1 MDLYSKHNDIPS
13 MNNIYSSTYWEKVK
27 KDEQKRSDK
36 LYEKSKS
43 PYDTGIVA
51 KPSYSDMFAR
61 IDYDNDS
68 KTSEN
73 FVSSLSGEM
82 INKGDFSHNNMAPF
96 LRKNVTQ
103 NTNIENMSSVFD
115 TKTGNNQFW
124 QNKKETSCLFKPEM
138 NAGGNVCSMK
148 NNDDFLKSRIN
159 NSSRVNNFF
168 PIEKIRVGPG
178 INKGYDSAP
187 TGGFHQMDTADYAKP
202 RTLDDLRSK
211 INQKETYF
219 EIPMQAPPKGI
230 EQRAVIAPFN
240 KNRPDTNYEVSPDMW
255 LKTTGAFTKEAERP
269 SENIR
274 PTARPEFHIEYKGAA
289 NYGENSPGQGIKN
302 DYGKNSIMLYDN
314 ERATTETRTV
324 VSNVTSIVK
333 AIVAPIMDALK
344 YSIKEYTVEA
354 ERAVGNPSIQIPSKA
369 TTYDPDNHIMKT
381 TVKETTIHDSELTN
395 LSGNKETYS
404 AFTDSAKITVK
415 ETTIHDSEITNLSG
429 KKETYSAL
437 NDTAKTTVKETTV
450 HDSELINLSGN
461 KETYST
467 LNDTAKTT
475 VKETTVH
482 DSELINLSGNKE
494 TYSALNDTA
503 KTTVKETMIH
513 DTNIANIKGEKGVGY
528 ILFDNND
535 AKTTLRQTLPKIDG
549 IRNIGGTTYK
559 VTLYNPDLV
568 AKTTMKETMIKGK
581 SEYGFLGGIL
591 EGLFGGYM
599 NTNVELKN
607 THKQFLSDTNEY
619 GIAGAGADF
628 RQMDRTADENAEIDG
643 TREDMLIS
651 AGYTPNPGN
660 VNINA
665 DPSDIEMSTKKPFE
679 NSIAA
684 RDSGNVGMIYQPTP
698 VFDNCSITRMSDKSN
713 AFSNRLDSDLLEPMN
728 TNVFAIKINP
738 IRKGCK
744 V

>member
-1 MDLYSKHNDIPS
+1 MELYSNDNDIPS

-27 KDEQKRSDK
+27 ADEQKRSDK
-36 LYEKSKS
+36 LYEKAKS
-43 PYDTGIVA
+43 PYETGIVA

-61 IDYDNDS
+61 IDMDGNGSSGSSGSD
-68 KTSEN
+68 
-73 FVSSLSGEM
+73 FVSSLSGET
-82 INKGDFSHNNMAPF
+82 INKGDFSHNNMTPF

-103 NTNIENMSSVFD
+103 NTNVENMSSVFD

-124 QNKKETSCLFKPEM
+124 QNKKEVPCLFKPEM
-138 NAGGNVCSMK
+138 NVGNVCSMK

-178 INKGYDSAP
+178 INKGYDAAP

-219 EIPMQAPPKGI
+219 EIPIQAPPKGT
-230 EQRAVIAPFN
+230 EQRSVITPFA

-255 LKTTGAFTKEAERP
+255 LKTTGAYTKEAERP
-269 SENIR
+269 SQNVR
-274 PTARPEFHIEYKGAA
+274 PTARPEFHVEYKGAA
-289 NYGENSPGQGIKN
+289 NYGENSPGQGIEN
-302 DYGKNSIMLYDN
+302 DYGKNAIMLYDN
-314 ERATTETRTV
+314 ERTTTGTRTV
-324 VSNVTSIVK
+324 VSNVSSLVK

-344 YSIKEYTVEA
+344 YSMKEYTVEA

-369 TTYDPDNHIMKT
+369 TTYDPDNHIMRT
-381 TVKETTIHDSELTN
+381 TVKETTIHDSEAANLT
-395 LSGNKETYS
+395 GN
-404 AFTDSAKITVK
+404 
-415 ETTIHDSEITNLSG
+415 
-429 KKETYSAL
+429 KETYSAL
-437 NDTAKTTVKETTV
+437 NDTAKTTVKETTI
-450 HDSELINLSGN
+450 HDSEAANLTGN
-461 KETYST
+461 KETYAA
-467 LNDTAKTT
+467 LNDNAKTT
-475 VKETTVH
+475 VKETTIH
-482 DSELINLSGNKE
+482 DSDALNLTGNKE

-503 KTTVKETMIH
+503 KTTVKETMLH

-528 ILFDNND
+528 ILFEDND
-535 AKTTLRQTLPKIDG
+535 AKKTLRQTLPKIDAV
-549 IRNIGGTTYK
+549 RNIGGTTYK
-559 VTLYNPDLV
+559 VSLYNPDLI

-591 EGLFGGYM
+591 EGLMGGYM
-599 NTNVELKN
+599 SANVELKN

-619 GIAGAGADF
+619 GIAGGGAGADF

-643 TREDMLIS
+643 TREGIMMS

-660 VNINA
+660 ININS
-665 DPSDIEMSTKKPFE
+665 DPSEIEMSTKKPFE

-684 RDSGNVGMIYQPTP
+684 RDTGNIGMIYQPSP
-698 VFDNCSITRMSDKSN
+698 VFDNCSITKMPDKSN

-728 TNVFAIKINP
+728 SNDFAIRINP

>member
-1 MDLYSKHNDIPS
+1 

-27 KDEQKRSDK
+27 ADEQKRSDK
-36 LYEKSKS
+36 LYEKAKS
-43 PYDTGIVA
+43 PYETGIVA

-61 IDYDNDS
+61 IDMDAGTGGRGSMGGNTGGADN
-68 KTSEN
+68 
-73 FVSSLSGEM
+73 FISSLSGEM
-82 INKGDFSHNNMAPF
+82 INKGDFSHNNMTPF

-103 NTNIENMSSVFD
+103 NTNVENMSSVFD

-124 QNKKETSCLFKPEM
+124 QNKKEVPCLFKPEM
-138 NAGGNVCSMK
+138 NSGGNICGMK

-178 INKGYDSAP
+178 INKGYDAAP

-202 RTLDDLRSK
+202 RTLDALRSK

-219 EIPMQAPPKGI
+219 EIPMQAPPKGT
-230 EQRAVIAPFN
+230 EQRSIITPFN

-255 LKTTGAFTKEAERP
+255 LKTTGAYTKEAERP
-269 SENIR
+269 SQNIR
-274 PTARPEFHIEYKGAA
+274 PTARPEFHVEYKGPA
-289 NYGENSPGQGIKN
+289 NYGENSPGQGIEN
-302 DYGKNSIMLYDN
+302 DYGKDAIMLYDN
-314 ERATTETRTV
+314 ERTTTGTRSV
-324 VSNVTSIVK
+324 VSNVSSLVK

-344 YSIKEYTVEA
+344 YTMKEYTVEA

-381 TVKETTIHDSELTN
+381 TVKETTIHDSDLTN

-404 AFTDSAKITVK
+404 ALHDTAKITVK
-415 ETTIHDSEITNLSG
+415 ETTIHDSE
-429 KKETYSAL
+429 SA
-437 NDTAKTTVKETTV
+437 
-450 HDSELINLSGN
+450 NLSGN
-461 KETYST
+461 KETYSA
-467 LNDTAKTT
+467 LNDNAKTT
-475 VKETTVH
+475 VKETIIH
-482 DSELINLSGNKE
+482 DSEALNLSGNKE

-513 DTNIANIKGEKGVGY
+513 DTNISNIKGEKGVGY
-528 ILFDNND
+528 VVFDEND
-535 AKTTLRQTLPKIDG
+535 AKTTLRQTLPKIDS

-559 VTLYNPDLV
+559 VSLYNPDLI

-581 SEYGFLGGIL
+581 SANGFLGGIL

-599 NTNVELKN
+599 NANVELKN

-628 RQMDRTADENAEIDG
+628 RQTDRTAEDNAEIDG
-643 TREDMLIS
+643 TREGIMMS

-660 VNINA
+660 VNINN
-665 DPSDIEMSTKKPFE
+665 DPSEIEMSTKKPFE

-684 RDSGNVGMIYQPTP
+684 RDNGNIGMIYQPSP
-698 VFDNCSITRMSDKSN
+698 VFDNCSITKMPDKSN

-728 TNVFAIKINP
+728 NNEFAIRINP

>member
-1 MDLYSKHNDIPS
+1 MDLYSNHNDIPS
-13 MNNIYSSTYWEKVK
+13 MNNIYSSKYWEKVK
-27 KDEQKRSDK
+27 EDEQKRSNK
-36 LYEKSKS
+36 LYEKAKT
-43 PYDTGIVA
+43 PYETGIVA

-61 IDYDNDS
+61 IDSANDPH
-68 KTSEN
+68 TSEN

-82 INKGDFSHNNMAPF
+82 INKGDFSHNNMTPF

-103 NTNIENMSSVFD
+103 NTNIDNMSSVFD

-124 QNKKETSCLFKPEM
+124 QNKKEVPCLFKPEM

-178 INKGYDSAP
+178 INKGYDAAP

-230 EQRAVIAPFN
+230 EQRGVITPFN
-240 KNRPDTNYEVSPDMW
+240 KNRPDTNYEVTPDMW

-269 SENIR
+269 AENVR
-274 PTARPEFHIEYKGAA
+274 PTARPEFHVEYKGAA
-289 NYGENSPGQGIKN
+289 KYGENSPGQGIEN
-302 DYGKNSIMLYDN
+302 DYGKNAIMIYDN

-344 YSIKEYTVEA
+344 YSMKEYTVEA

-395 LSGNKETYS
+395 LSGNKETYT
-404 AFTDSAKITVK
+404 AFTDS
-415 ETTIHDSEITNLSG
+415 
-429 KKETYSAL
+429 
-437 NDTAKTTVKETTV
+437 AKTTVKETTV
-450 HDSELINLSGN
+450 HDSELTNLSGN

-467 LNDTAKTT
+467 LTDTAKTT

-503 KTTVKETMIH
+503 KTTVKETTVH
-513 DTNIANIKGEKGVGY
+513 DTNVANIKGEKGVGY
-528 ILFDNND
+528 VLFNDND

-549 IRNIGGTTYK
+549 VRNIGGTTYK

-619 GIAGAGADF
+619 GIAGSGNDF

-643 TREDMLIS
+643 TREGILMS

-665 DPSDIEMSTKKPFE
+665 DPSEIEMSTKKPFE

-684 RDSGNVGMIYQPTP
+684 RDSGNIGMIYQTTP
-698 VFDNCSITRMSDKSN
+698 VFDNCSITKMPDKSN

-728 TNVFAIKINP
+728 TNEYAIRINP

>member
-1 MDLYSKHNDIPS
+1 MDLYSNDNGNDIPS
-13 MNNIYSSTYWEKVK
+13 MNNIYSSKYWEKVK
-27 KDEQKRSDK
+27 EDEQKRSDN

-51 KPSYSDMFAR
+51 KPSYADMFAR
-61 IDYDNDS
+61 IDSGTGTGLTANDNNNNNSYDY
-68 KTSEN
+68 
-73 FVSSLSGEM
+73 VSSLTGEK
-82 INKGDFSHNNMAPF
+82 INKGDFSHNNMTPF

-124 QNKKETSCLFKPEM
+124 QNKKEVPCLFKPEM
-138 NAGGNVCSMK
+138 NSGGNICGMK

-178 INKGYDSAP
+178 INKGFDAAP
-187 TGGFHQMDTADYAKP
+187 TGGFHQMDTAEYAKP

-219 EIPMQAPPKGI
+219 EIPMQAPPKGT
-230 EQRAVIAPFN
+230 EQRSVITPFN
-240 KNRPDTNYEVSPDMW
+240 KNRPDTNYEVTPDMW
-255 LKTTGAFTKEAERP
+255 LKTMGAITKEAERP
-269 SENIR
+269 AQNIK
-274 PTARPEFHIEYKGAA
+274 PTARPEFHVDYQGAA
-289 NYGENSPGQGIKN
+289 KYGENSPGQGLGN
-302 DYGKNSIMLYDN
+302 DYGKNAIMVYDN
-314 ERATTETRTV
+314 ERNLTETRTV
-324 VSNVTSIVK
+324 VSNVSSIVK

-344 YSIKEYTVEA
+344 YSMKEYTVEA
-354 ERAVGNPSIQIPSKA
+354 ERGVGNPSIQIPSKA

-404 AFTDSAKITVK
+404 TIT
-415 ETTIHDSEITNLSG
+415 
-429 KKETYSAL
+429 
-437 NDTAKTTVKETTV
+437 DTAKTTVKETTV
-450 HDSELINLSGN
+450 HDSEAL
-461 KETYST
+461 
-467 LNDTAKTT
+467 
-475 VKETTVH
+475 
-482 DSELINLSGNKE
+482 NLSGNKE
-494 TYSALNDTA
+494 TYSALTDTA

-513 DTNIANIKGEKGVGY
+513 DTVVSNIKGDKGEGY
-528 ILFDNND
+528 ILFDD
-535 AKTTLRQTLPKIDG
+535 DDVKKTLRQTLPKVDSV
-549 IRNIGGTTYK
+549 RNIGGATYR

-591 EGLFGGYM
+591 DGLFGGYL
-599 NTNVELKN
+599 NANVELKN

-619 GIAGAGADF
+619 GIAGSGADF

-643 TREDMLIS
+643 TREGIMMS

-665 DPSDIEMSTKKPFE
+665 DPADIEMSTKKPFE

-684 RDSGNVGMIYQPTP
+684 RETANIGMIYQATP
-698 VFDNCSITRMSDKSN
+698 VFDNCSITKMPDKSN
-713 AFSNRLDSDLLEPMN
+713 AFSNRLDSDLLEPMS
-728 TNVFAIKINP
+728 TNEFAIKINP

>member
-1 MDLYSKHNDIPS
+1 MELYSNDIPS
-13 MNNIYSSTYWEKVK
+13 MNNIYSSTYWDKVK
-27 KDEQKRSDK
+27 ADEQKRSNK
-36 LYEKSKS
+36 LYEKAKS

-61 IDYDNDS
+61 IDMDGGGGDRGNDMNNN
-68 KTSEN
+68 K
-73 FVSSLSGEM
+73 FVSSLSGET
-82 INKGDFSHNNMAPF
+82 INKGDFSHNNMTPF

-103 NTNIENMSSVFD
+103 NTNVENMTSVFD

-124 QNKKETSCLFKPEM
+124 QNKKEVPCLFKPEM
-138 NAGGNVCSMK
+138 NSGGNICGMK

-178 INKGYDSAP
+178 INKGYDAAP
-187 TGGFHQMDTADYAKP
+187 TGGFHQMDTADFAKP
-202 RTLDDLRSK
+202 RTIDDLRSK

-219 EIPMQAPPKGI
+219 EIPIQAPPKGT
-230 EQRAVIAPFN
+230 EQRSVITPFA

-255 LKTTGAFTKEAERP
+255 LKTTGAYTKETERP
-269 SENIR
+269 SQNVR
-274 PTARPEFHIEYKGAA
+274 PTARPEFHVEYKGPA
-289 NYGENSPGQGIKN
+289 NYGENSPGQGIEN
-302 DYGKNSIMLYDN
+302 DYGKDAIMLYDN
-314 ERATTETRTV
+314 ERTTTGTRTV
-324 VSNVTSIVK
+324 VSNVSSLVK

-344 YSIKEYTVEA
+344 YSMKEYTVEA

-369 TTYDPDNHIMKT
+369 TTYDPVNHIMKT
-381 TVKETTIHDSELTN
+381 TVKETTIHDSEATN
-395 LSGNKETYS
+395 LTGN
-404 AFTDSAKITVK
+404 
-415 ETTIHDSEITNLSG
+415 
-429 KKETYSAL
+429 KETYSAL
-437 NDTAKTTVKETTV
+437 NDTAKTTVKETTI
-450 HDSELINLSGN
+450 HDSEATNLTGN
-461 KETYST
+461 KETYSA
-467 LNDTAKTT
+467 LNDNAKTT
-475 VKETTVH
+475 VKETTIH
-482 DSELINLSGNKE
+482 DSEALNLSGNKE

-528 ILFDNND
+528 VLFDEND
-535 AKTTLRQTLPKIDG
+535 AKKTLRQTLPKIDSV
-549 IRNIGGTTYK
+549 RNIGGTTYK
-559 VTLYNPDLV
+559 VSLYNPDLV
-568 AKTTMKETMIKGK
+568 AKTTLKETMIKGK
-581 SEYGFLGGIL
+581 SENGFLGGIL
-591 EGLFGGYM
+591 EGLFGGYLSA
-599 NTNVELKN
+599 NVELKN

-619 GIAGAGADF
+619 GIASGGAGADF

-643 TREDMLIS
+643 TREGIMIS

-660 VNINA
+660 ININN

-684 RDSGNVGMIYQPTP
+684 RDTGNIGMIYQPSP
-698 VFDNCSITRMSDKSN
+698 VFDNCSITKMPDKSN

-728 TNVFAIKINP
+728 SNDFAIRINP

>member
-1 MDLYSKHNDIPS
+1 MDLYSNDNDIPS
-13 MNNIYSSTYWEKVK
+13 MNNIYSSSYWDKVK
-27 KDEQKRSDK
+27 EDEQKRSNK
-36 LYEKSKS
+36 LYEKAKT
-43 PYDTGIVA
+43 PYETGIVA
-51 KPSYSDMFAR
+51 KPSYADMFAR
-61 IDYDNDS
+61 IDSVDD
-68 KTSEN
+68 TDN
-73 FVSSLSGEM
+73 FVSSLTGER
-82 INKGDFSHNNMAPF
+82 INKDSFSHNNMKPF

-103 NTNIENMSSVFD
+103 NTNVENMSSVFD
-115 TKTGNNQFW
+115 TKMGNNQFW
-124 QNKKETSCLFKPEM
+124 QNKKEVPCLFKPEM

-178 INKGYDSAP
+178 INKGFDAAP

-202 RTLDDLRSK
+202 RSLDELRSK
-211 INQKETYF
+211 INQKQTYF
-219 EIPMQAPPKGI
+219 ELPIQAPPKGTT
-230 EQRAVIAPFN
+230 QRSIITPFD
-240 KNRPDTNYEVSPDMW
+240 KNRPDTNFEVSPDML
-255 LKTTGAFTKEAERP
+255 LKTTGAITKEAERP
-269 SENIR
+269 AQNIR
-274 PTARPEFHIEYKGAA
+274 PTARQEFHVDYRGAA
-289 NYGENSPGQGIKN
+289 KYGENSPGQGLEN
-302 DYGKNSIMLYDN
+302 DYGKSNIMVYDN
-314 ERATTETRTV
+314 ERNTTETRTV
-324 VSNVTSIVK
+324 VSNVSSLVK

-344 YSIKEYTVEA
+344 YTMKEYTVEA

-381 TVKETTIHDSELTN
+381 TVKETTIHDSELINLSGNKETYSSLNDTAKTTVKETTIHDSELTN

-404 AFTDSAKITVK
+404 S
-415 ETTIHDSEITNLSG
+415 
-429 KKETYSAL
+429 L

-461 KETYST
+461 KETYSS

-482 DSELINLSGNKE
+482 DSELMNLSGNKE

-513 DTNIANIKGEKGVGY
+513 DMNIANIKGDKGVGY
-528 ILFDNND
+528 IMFDDND
-535 AKTTLRQTLPKIDG
+535 AKKTLRQTLPKLDSV
-549 IRNIGGTTYK
+549 RNIGGTTYR

-568 AKTTMKETMIKGK
+568 AKTTTKETLIKGK
-581 SEYGFLGGIL
+581 SEYGFLGGVL

-599 NTNVELKN
+599 NANVELKN

-619 GIAGAGADF
+619 GIAGSGSDF

-643 TREDMLIS
+643 TREGIMMS

-660 VNINA
+660 ININN
-665 DPSDIEMSTKKPFE
+665 DPSEIEMSSKKAFE

-684 RDSGNVGMIYQPTP
+684 RDTGNIGMVYQSTP
-698 VFDNCSITRMSDKSN
+698 VFDNCSITKMPDKSN
-713 AFSNRLDSDLLEPMN
+713 AYSNRLDSDLLEPMS
-728 TNVFAIKINP
+728 TNEYAIKINP
-738 IRKGCK
+738 IKKGCK
-744 V
+744 I

>member
-1 MDLYSKHNDIPS
+1 MDLYSNDQDIPS
-13 MNNIYSSTYWEKVK
+13 MNNIYSSKYWEKVK
-27 KDEQKRSDK
+27 ADEQKRSDR
-36 LYEKSKS
+36 LYEKAKT
-43 PYDTGIVA
+43 PYETGIVA

-61 IDYDNDS
+61 IDSENDPM
-68 KTSEN
+68 TNEN
-73 FVSSLSGEM
+73 FVSSLSGQM
-82 INKGDFSHNNMAPF
+82 INKGDFSHNNMTPF

-103 NTNIENMSSVFD
+103 NTNVENMSSVFD

-124 QNKKETSCLFKPEM
+124 MNKKEVPCLFKPEM

-168 PIEKIRVGPG
+168 PIDKIRVGPG

-230 EQRAVIAPFN
+230 EQRGVITPFN
-240 KNRPDTNYEVSPDMW
+240 KNRPDTNYEVTPDMW
-255 LKTTGAFTKEAERP
+255 LKTTGAITKEAVRS
-269 SENIR
+269 SENVR

-289 NYGENSPGQGIKN
+289 KYGENSPGQGIEN
-302 DYGKNSIMLYDN
+302 DYGKNAIILYEN

-324 VSNVTSIVK
+324 VSNVSSIVK

-344 YSIKEYTVEA
+344 YSMKEYTVEA
-354 ERAVGNPSIQIPSKA
+354 ERGVGNPSIQIPSKA

-381 TVKETTIHDSELTN
+381 TVKETTIHDSETIN

-404 AFTDSAKITVK
+404 SLTDSAKTTVK
-415 ETTIHDSEITNLSG
+415 ETTIHDSET
-429 KKETYSAL
+429 
-437 NDTAKTTVKETTV
+437 
-450 HDSELINLSGN
+450 
-461 KETYST
+461 
-467 LNDTAKTT
+467 
-475 VKETTVH
+475 
-482 DSELINLSGNKE
+482 INLSGNKE
-494 TYSALNDTA
+494 TYSALTDDAKTTVKETTIHDSETINLSGNKETYSALTDSA

-513 DTNIANIKGEKGVGY
+513 DMNVANIKGEKGVGY
-528 ILFDNND
+528 ILFDEND

-607 THKQFLSDTNEY
+607 TQKQFLSDTNEY

-628 RQMDRTADENAEIDG
+628 RQTDRTADENAEIDG
-643 TREDMLIS
+643 TREGILMS

-660 VNINA
+660 VNINS
-665 DPSDIEMSTKKPFE
+665 DPSEIEMSTKKPFE

-684 RDSGNVGMIYQPTP
+684 RDSGNIGMIYQTSPM
-698 VFDNCSITRMSDKSN
+698 FDNCSITKMPDKSN

-728 TNVFAIKINP
+728 TNEFAIKINP
-738 IRKGCK
+738 IKKGCK

>member
-1 MDLYSKHNDIPS
+1 MELYSNDNDIPS

-27 KDEQKRSDK
+27 ADEQKRSDK
-36 LYEKSKS
+36 LYEKAKS
-43 PYDTGIVA
+43 PYETGIVA
-51 KPSYSDMFAR
+51 KPSYADMFAR
-61 IDYDNDS
+61 IDMDS
-68 KTSEN
+68 AGSSSNGADN

-82 INKGDFSHNNMAPF
+82 INKGDFSHNNMTPF

-124 QNKKETSCLFKPEM
+124 QNKKEVPCLFKPEM
-138 NAGGNVCSMK
+138 NSGGNICGMK

-159 NSSRVNNFF
+159 NSARVNNFF

-202 RTLDDLRSK
+202 RTLDALRSK

-219 EIPMQAPPKGI
+219 EIPMQAPPKGT
-230 EQRAVIAPFN
+230 EQRSIITPFD

-255 LKTTGAFTKEAERP
+255 LKTTGAYTKEAERP
-269 SENIR
+269 SQNVR
-274 PTARPEFHIEYKGAA
+274 PTARPEFHVEYKGPA
-289 NYGENSPGQGIKN
+289 NYGENSPGQGIEN
-302 DYGKNSIMLYDN
+302 DYGKGTIMLSDN
-314 ERATTETRTV
+314 ERTTTGTRTV
-324 VSNVTSIVK
+324 VSNVSSLVK

-344 YSIKEYTVEA
+344 YSMKEYTVEA

-381 TVKETTIHDSELTN
+381 TVKETTIHDSDLTN

-404 AFTDSAKITVK
+404 ALHDTAKITVK
-415 ETTIHDSEITNLSG
+415 ETTIHDSEAT
-429 KKETYSAL
+429 
-437 NDTAKTTVKETTV
+437 
-450 HDSELINLSGN
+450 NLSGN
-461 KETYST
+461 KETYSA
-467 LNDTAKTT
+467 LNDNAKTT
-475 VKETTVH
+475 VKETMIH
-482 DSELINLSGNKE
+482 DSEALNLSGNKE

-528 ILFDNND
+528 VVFDEND
-535 AKTTLRQTLPKIDG
+535 AKKTLRQTLPKIDS

-559 VTLYNPDLV
+559 VSLYNPDLI
-568 AKTTMKETMIKGK
+568 AKTTMKETLIKGK
-581 SEYGFLGGIL
+581 SENGFLGGIL

-599 NTNVELKN
+599 NANVELKN

-619 GIAGAGADF
+619 GIAGGGAGADF
-628 RQMDRTADENAEIDG
+628 RQTDRTAEENAEIDG
-643 TREDMLIS
+643 TREGIMMS

-660 VNINA
+660 VNINN
-665 DPSDIEMSTKKPFE
+665 DPSEIEMSTKKPFE

-684 RDSGNVGMIYQPTP
+684 RDTGNIGMIYQPSP
-698 VFDNCSITRMSDKSN
+698 VFDNCSITKMPDKSN

-728 TNVFAIKINP
+728 SNDFAIKINP

>member
-1 MDLYSKHNDIPS
+1 MDLYSNDQDIPS
-13 MNNIYSSTYWEKVK
+13 MNNIYSSKYWEKVK
-27 KDEQKRSDK
+27 ADEQKRSDR
-36 LYEKSKS
+36 LYEKAKT
-43 PYDTGIVA
+43 PYEKGIVA

-61 IDYDNDS
+61 IDSENDPM
-68 KTSEN
+68 TNEN
-73 FVSSLSGEM
+73 FVSSLSGQM
-82 INKGDFSHNNMAPF
+82 INKGDFSHNNMTPF

-103 NTNIENMSSVFD
+103 NTNVENMSSVFD

-124 QNKKETSCLFKPEM
+124 MNKKEVPCLFKPEM

-168 PIEKIRVGPG
+168 PIDKIRVGPG

-230 EQRAVIAPFN
+230 EQRGVITPFN
-240 KNRPDTNYEVSPDMW
+240 KNRPDTNYEVTPDMW
-255 LKTTGAFTKEAERP
+255 LKTTGAITKEAARS
-269 SENIR
+269 SENVR

-289 NYGENSPGQGIKN
+289 KYGENSPGQGIEN
-302 DYGKNSIMLYDN
+302 DYGKNAIILYEN

-324 VSNVTSIVK
+324 VSNVSSIVK

-344 YSIKEYTVEA
+344 YSMKEYTVEA
-354 ERAVGNPSIQIPSKA
+354 ERGVGNPSIQIPSKA

-381 TVKETTIHDSELTN
+381 TVKETTIHDSETIN

-404 AFTDSAKITVK
+404 SLTDSAKTTVK
-415 ETTIHDSEITNLSG
+415 ETTIHDSET
-429 KKETYSAL
+429 
-437 NDTAKTTVKETTV
+437 
-450 HDSELINLSGN
+450 
-461 KETYST
+461 
-467 LNDTAKTT
+467 
-475 VKETTVH
+475 
-482 DSELINLSGNKE
+482 INLSGNKE
-494 TYSALNDTA
+494 TYSALTDDAKTTVKETTIHDSDTINLSGNKETYSALTDSA

-513 DTNIANIKGEKGVGY
+513 DMNVANIKGEKGVGY
-528 ILFDNND
+528 ILFDEND

-607 THKQFLSDTNEY
+607 TQKQFLSDTNEY

-628 RQMDRTADENAEIDG
+628 RQTDRTADENAEIDG
-643 TREDMLIS
+643 TREGILMS

-660 VNINA
+660 VNINS
-665 DPSDIEMSTKKPFE
+665 DPSEIEMSTKKPFE

-684 RDSGNVGMIYQPTP
+684 RNSGNIGMIYQTSPM
-698 VFDNCSITRMSDKSN
+698 FDNCSITKMPDKSN

-728 TNVFAIKINP
+728 TNEFAIKINP
-738 IRKGCK
+738 IKKGCK

>member
-1 MDLYSKHNDIPS
+1 MDLYSNDNDIPS

-27 KDEQKRSDK
+27 ADEQKRSDK
-36 LYEKSKS
+36 LYEKAKS
-43 PYDTGIVA
+43 PYETGIVA

-61 IDYDNDS
+61 IDMDNGAGGKGS
-68 KTSEN
+68 KTGGGDSGANN

-82 INKGDFSHNNMAPF
+82 INKGDFSHNNMTPF

-103 NTNIENMSSVFD
+103 NTNVENMSSVFD

-124 QNKKETSCLFKPEM
+124 QNKKEVPCLFKPEM
-138 NAGGNVCSMK
+138 NSGGNICGMK

-159 NSSRVNNFF
+159 NSARVNNFF

-178 INKGYDSAP
+178 INKGYDAAP

-202 RTLDDLRSK
+202 RTLDALRSK

-219 EIPMQAPPKGI
+219 EIPMQAPPKGT
-230 EQRAVIAPFN
+230 EQRSIITPFN

-255 LKTTGAFTKEAERP
+255 LKTTGAYTKEAERP
-269 SENIR
+269 SQNIR
-274 PTARPEFHIEYKGAA
+274 PTARPEFHVEYKGPA
-289 NYGENSPGQGIKN
+289 NYGENSPGQGIEN
-302 DYGKNSIMLYDN
+302 DYGKDAIILYDN
-314 ERATTETRTV
+314 ERTTTGTRSV
-324 VSNVTSIVK
+324 VSNVSSLVK

-344 YSIKEYTVEA
+344 YTMKEYTVEA

-381 TVKETTIHDSELTN
+381 TVKETTIHDSDLTN

-404 AFTDSAKITVK
+404 ALHDTAKITVK
-415 ETTIHDSEITNLSG
+415 ETTIHDSE
-429 KKETYSAL
+429 SA
-437 NDTAKTTVKETTV
+437 
-450 HDSELINLSGN
+450 NLSGN
-461 KETYST
+461 KETYSA
-467 LNDTAKTT
+467 LNDNAKTT
-475 VKETTVH
+475 VKETIIH
-482 DSELINLSGNKE
+482 DSEALNLSGNKE

-528 ILFDNND
+528 VVFDEND
-535 AKTTLRQTLPKIDG
+535 AKTTLRQTLPKIDS

-559 VTLYNPDLV
+559 VSLYNPDLI

-581 SEYGFLGGIL
+581 SANGFLGGIL

-599 NTNVELKN
+599 NANVELKN

-628 RQMDRTADENAEIDG
+628 RQTDRKAEDNAEIDG
-643 TREDMLIS
+643 TREGIMMS

-660 VNINA
+660 VNINN
-665 DPSDIEMSTKKPFE
+665 DPSEIEMSTKKPFE

-684 RDSGNVGMIYQPTP
+684 RDNGNIGMIYQPSP
-698 VFDNCSITRMSDKSN
+698 VFDNCSITKMPDKSN

-728 TNVFAIKINP
+728 TNEFAIRINP